1 MNPEPLQPHRE
12 LRFGRFRLQPEQR
25 QLFENNVAVKLGGRA
40 FDVLWAL
47 VERRD
52 RAVPKNELMQL
63 AWPRRVVEENN
74 LQVQVVTLRKL
85 LGPAAITTI
94 PGRGYRFT
102 AALDGPDPAG
112 HDYRTPSAAPP
123 AAARA
128 TNLPDVLQP
137 LYGRDNDLARLT
149 DMIARHALVTVVG
162 PGGIGKTRLAQA
174 AAFRVQGDFADGV
187 WVIELAPLT
196 DPALVI
202 SAIARTLELQLGAQP
217 KAIDLAATLRS
228 RRMLLLL
235 DNCEHLVG
243 AVAEIADALR
253 RETSSVRILATSQE
267 PLRLSEELVYR
278 LETLALPENAP
289 VGVARSVGA
298 VALFVARA
306 QAAAPAFTLTEMNL
320 PVVVDICRRL
330 DGIALAIELAAARVP
345 LLGVDALRAR
355 LDDRFRLLTGGA
367 RFAPRRHQTLR
378 AALEWSHSLLTSD
391 EQTVFRRL
399 GVFTG
404 TFGLEPAQRVAGAST
419 IDEWSVLEILGTLV
433 DKSLVVAEASAEPRY
448 RMLETGRAYALEQLA
463 ASGELDSMLREHAEA
478 LLAVFDRSRAEYWTM
493 TTGQRIDRYVADIDN
508 LRAALDWAARAGMGD
523 LLIALT
529 GASSWLWRDVGLHA
543 EGLRRCDD
551 AIRLIGSATPA
562 RLEAQLHSGYLEL
575 GRNRSL
581 PAALALASGERAIEL
596 YRAIGDRQSLYV
608 ALAEC
613 ARTRAAAGDAAGAEA
628 MLQEVEMLYDS
639 SWPVG
644 LKHPMLTARS
654 FMLTESHRVS
664 EARAAWEER
673 LQLERAIGDTRFAT
687 VSLTNL
693 IDAVFAEGD
702 VIEAIERGRE
712 LIALIRRERF
722 TNWQS
727 FALAN
732 LSAALTAAGEL
743 DDALQLAWE
752 AFPLLRQQGS
762 VWSFL
767 DHWGL
772 LAFKRG
778 RPHDAAQVLGCAEQ
792 LNQRSGYVRQFN
804 ELRARNQLL
813 DALHAAIKPSDLE
826 RLMKSGARLTDD
838 EAARLALTA

>member
-1 MNPEPLQPHRE
+1 MNRDASESHRE
-12 LRFGRFRLQPEQR
+12 LRFGRFRLQPAQR

-52 RAVPKNELMQL
+52 RAVPKNELIQL

-102 AALDGPDPAG
+102 APLEGTDHTQPPHRDV
-112 HDYRTPSAAPP
+112 DAASP
-123 AAARA
+123 AARA
-128 TNLPDVLQP
+128 TNLPETLQP
-137 LYGRDNDLARLT
+137 LYGRDDDLARLGT
-149 DMIARHALVTVVG
+149 IIEQHPLVSVVG

-174 AAFRVQGDFADGV
+174 AAFSALGAFADGV
-187 WVIELAPLT
+187 WLIELAPLA
-196 DPALVI
+196 DSAIAI
-202 SAIARTLELQLGAQP
+202 SAIARTLELQLGAEP
-217 KAIDLAATLRS
+217 KAVDLAATLRA

-235 DNCEHLVG
+235 DNCEHLVDG
-243 AVAEIADALR
+243 VAEIVAALR
-253 RETSSVRILATSQE
+253 REASSVHILATSQE
-267 PLRLSEELVYR
+267 PLRLPEEQVYR
-278 LETLALPENAP
+278 LNTLALPEN
-289 VGVARSVGA
+289 VTVDVARNTGA

-306 QAAAPAFTLTEMNL
+306 QAAAPSFALTEMNL
-320 PVVVDICRRL
+320 PGVVDICRRL

-345 LLGVDALRAR
+345 LLGVDGLRAK

-367 RFAPRRHQTLR
+367 RLAPRRHQTLR
-378 AALEWSHSLLTSD
+378 AALEWSHSLLTAD
-391 EQTVFRRL
+391 EQAVFRRL
-399 GVFTG
+399 GVFAG
-404 TFGLEPAQRVAGAST
+404 TFGLEPAQRVAGAGT

-433 DKSLVVAEASAEPRY
+433 DKSLVVAEPGAEPRY
-448 RMLETGRAYALEQLA
+448 RMLETGRVYALEQLA
-463 ASGELDSMLREHAEA
+463 SSGELDAMQRQHAEA
-478 LLAVFDRSRAEYWTM
+478 MLAVFDRSREEYWTM
-493 TTGQRIDRYVADIDN
+493 TTGARIDRYAADIDN
-508 LRAALDWAARAGMGD
+508 LRAALDWASEAGVAD

-543 EGLRRCDD
+543 EGLRRCDN
-551 AIRLIGSATPA
+551 AIRLIDSATPA
-562 RLEAQLHSGYLEL
+562 HLEARLHNGYLEL

-581 PAALALASGERAIEL
+581 PAALALTSGERAIEL
-596 YRAIGDRQSLYV
+596 YRRIGDQQALYV
-608 ALAEC
+608 SLAEC

-628 MLQEVEMLYDS
+628 MLKEVDSLYDA
-639 SWPVG
+639 SWPLG

-654 FMLTESHRVS
+654 FMLTESHQVS

-702 VIEAIERGRE
+702 VIEAITRGRE
-712 LIALIRRERF
+712 LVALIRRERF

-743 DDALQLAWE
+743 DDALQLARE

-767 DHWGL
+767 DHFGL
-772 LAFKRG
+772 LAIKRG
-778 RPHDAAQVLGCAEQ
+778 RPHDAAQVIGCAEK
-792 LNQRSGYVRQFN
+792 LNRRSGYVRQFN

-813 DALHAAIKPSDLE
+813 DALRTAVKPKELE
-826 RLMKSGARLTDD
+826 RLMELGAHLSDD
-838 EAARLALTA
+838 EAARLALDA